1 MCWNSPYSVYN
12 KWSFGIHCH
21 ASFNM
26 WYSAVATCN
35 YLSLFLLLHTE
46 KRSMIYW
53 YIYTNVLNS
62 NNHGNL
68 LATPKTDRWNNFDKY
83 DFKKVDDFLAV
94 SYYFPYYI
102 LLYIYAQR
110 RNKESYLKL
119 CKQGI
124 KAQKS
129 WHQIITSKVASDA
142 MVKSTKRMSYIRR
155 WCNHL

>member
-62 NNHGNL
+62 NNHGNYL
-68 LATPKTDRWNNFDKY
+68 QHQRPRDETTLINMILRKWMIFWQCHTIFRITYSYTYMHNVEIKGSY
-83 DFKKVDDFLAV
+83 FKLF
-94 SYYFPYYI
+94 
-102 LLYIYAQR
+102 
-110 RNKESYLKL
+110 
-119 CKQGI
+119 KQGI

-142 MVKSTKRMSYIRR
+142 MVKSTKRMSLIRR